1 MKRGLA
7 FLFVGI
13 LVGCISAAVILTGGS
28 VPEKEIICDRL
39 DDLKLAAIK
48 EDVNTIVTITELQ
61 YGQPYNFESVSSAPN
76 HIFQNDGSVLSL
88 KEQIIRGITPKTVR
102 DWTLGTSFILRK
114 GKCGIN
120 NTLSFESIKYRNF
133 YLSA

>member
-7 FLFVGI
+7 FLFAGI
-13 LVGCISAAVILTGGS
+13 LVGCIMAAVILTGGAA
-28 VPEKEIICDRL
+28 PKKIICDRL

-48 EDVNTIVTITELQ
+48 EDVNTTVTIAELQ
-61 YGQPYNFESVSSAPN
+61 YRQSYNFESVSSAPN
-76 HIFQNDGSVLSL
+76 HIYQNDGSVLSL
-88 KEQIIRGITPKTVR
+88 KEQILRGITPKTVQE
-102 DWTLGTSFILRK
+102 WTLGTSFILRK